1 MSLLWYGVQGE
12 GRGHAARSRVL
23 IERLRAEGHVVRI
36 FTGGDAE
43 AMFAG
48 DPDLERVPLMRF
60 AYLKGRLSLARSILR
75 NAGIAAQLLTM
86 TGPTIGTLSRRS
98 RRERPDLVVTDFE
111 PFLCRVGK
119 RAGVPVVCV
128 DHQHCLSDTVLPRL
142 GRLGDDLSGR
152 ILSLGV
158 PRVSHSPHRV
168 VSSFAH
174 FPRRAGSDALLVGCF
189 LRPRVAALAREGSPP
204 RSGRVT
210 VYVKES
216 ALLER
221 ILPVLRSREET
232 FEVWSDLPARE
243 EVGGNIALRPLH
255 PTAFLESLAAGEW
268 LLSTAGN
275 QGLGEALALGRP
287 VLAIPVP
294 GQTEQEYNGLALER
308 SGCGRNL
315 SLQALSGDALDAF
328 ARERPRHLAAL
339 RARRELS
346 PELVDGTDAALRH
359 LTAILEGTAAAGA
372 RRAPEGTKAAVLSGR

>member
-23 IERLRAEGHVVRI
+23 IERLRAEGHAVRI

-60 AYLKGRLSLARSILR
+60 AYLRGRLSLARSILR
-75 NAGIAAQLLTM
+75 NAGIASQLLTM
-86 TGPTIGTLSRRS
+86 TGPTIGSLSRRS

-119 RAGVPVVCV
+119 RARVPVVCV

-142 GRLGDDLSGR
+142 GRIGDDVSGR
-152 ILSLGV
+152 ILSFGV

-189 LRPRVAALAREGSPP
+189 LRPRVVTLAREAVAP

-221 ILPVLRSREET
+221 ILPVLRTRKET
-232 FEVWSDLPARE
+232 FEVWSDLSGRE
-243 EVGGNIALRPLH
+243 EIGNVALRPLH
-255 PTAFLESLAAGEW
+255 PTAFLESLAASEW

-308 SGCGRNL
+308 SGCGRKL
-315 SLQALSGDALDAF
+315 SLSDLAGDALEAF
-328 ARERPRHLAAL
+328 ARERPRHLQAL
-339 RARRELS
+339 RDRRALS
-346 PELVDGTDAALRH
+346 PELVDGTDAALEY
-359 LTAILEGTAAAGA
+359 LTGIIEAGFTRGTRQPTHATGTA
-372 RRAPEGTKAAVLSGR
+372 LSGR